1 MKEQIYWLESW
12 IFFYPFIE
20 PLEKNSDEKL
30 RKRRY
35 NIWQN
40 NRENPEAGRTD
51 ILRKSAKEIQER
63 QAD

>member
-1 MKEQIYWLESW
+1 MKEQMYWLESW
-12 IFFYPFIE
+12 IFFYPFIQ

-40 NRENPEAGRTD
+40 NSENPEAGRTD
-51 ILRKSAKEIQER
+51 ILRKPEKEIQEQ
-63 QAD
+63 QAE

>member
-1 MKEQIYWLESW
+1 MKEQIHRLDSR
-12 IFFYPFIE
+12 IFSYPFIV

-40 NRENPEAGRTD
+40 NSQNPEAGRTD
-51 ILRKSAKEIQER
+51 ILRKPEKEIQER
-63 QAD
+63 QAE